1 MNVYTSVKSRSPE
14 TEQDGCIRFS
24 DVSWQQFEGIE
35 AAFKDVR
42 GVRNPTLKSGGF
54 WKVRLVPS
62 GARRKPEPY
71 QRQD

>member
-1 MNVYTSVKSRSPE
+1 MNVYTSVKSTSPE

-42 GVRNPTLKSGGF
+42 GVKFFYLDQILQIILSRPNTK
-54 WKVRLVPS
+54 
-62 GARRKPEPY
+62 
-71 QRQD
+71 